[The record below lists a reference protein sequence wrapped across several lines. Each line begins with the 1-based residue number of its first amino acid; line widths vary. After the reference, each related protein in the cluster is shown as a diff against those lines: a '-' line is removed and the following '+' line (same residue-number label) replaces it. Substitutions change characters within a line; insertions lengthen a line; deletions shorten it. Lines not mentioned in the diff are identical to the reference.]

1 MAIDRQE
8 AVEALE
14 RLGLSNYE
22 AKVFIA
28 LQTLGDGTAREVY
41 RLAEIP
47 RSQVYGAAE
56 ALEEQGLVEIQQSSP
71 MRYRPVSIE
80 EAKAILNER
89 FEREQ
94 DRAFDYLE
102 RARERYDPGGEQ
114 REDVWSLQGREHVDA
129 RVEQLVNDAE
139 ATVLFGASDVALVP
153 DRIRDALVERRQG
166 GLSVKVISES
176 SEVHELFE
184 GGEIET
190 YYPPEQDQSRH
201 GGRLLVVDGDAVLLS
216 VLAENGAEREGEE
229 AAIWSE
235 GTGLATVLA
244 TILANLFD
252 ESSGAVRS
260 S

>member
-1 MAIDRQE
+1 MAIDRQG

-28 LQTLGDGTAREVY
+28 LQTLGHGTAREVY
-41 RLAEIP
+41 RVAEIP

-56 ALEEQGLVEIQQSSP
+56 SLEEQGLVEIQQSSP
-71 MRYRPVSIE
+71 IRYRPVSIE
-80 EAKAILNER
+80 EARAILHER
-89 FEREQ
+89 FEQEQ
-94 DRAFDYLE
+94 ERAFDYLE
-102 RARERYDPGGEQ
+102 TARERYDPEGEQ

-139 ATVLFGASDVALVP
+139 ATVLFGASTVELVREP
-153 DRIRDALVERRQG
+153 IREALVERAANG
-166 GLSVKVISES
+166 VPVKVISEN
-176 SEVHELFE
+176 EAVHELF
-184 GGEIET
+184 GDGIET

-216 VLAENGAEREGEE
+216 VLTESESEDQE

-252 ESSGAVRS
+252 EASGAVRS